1 MENLNPLKSIT
12 PIDGRYREKLEK
24 LEEYFS
30 EYAFIR
36 ERLIIEVEYLV
47 KFLEEVEPSIL
58 KKLPENWRQILD
70 NIIVEFDLRE
80 AGKIKELEKKAGHD
94 VVAITMYLKE
104 KLRQLSLEEI
114 ARFVHFGLTSEDV
127 NNIAY
132 STLLKKFNRGVLVPT
147 IINFLDKLENLV
159 SENIT
164 VVMVGRTHGVPAV
177 PTTLG
182 RFLANYLYRVARI
195 AVEIAST
202 VFPGKIGGAVG
213 DLNALTITYPD
224 VDWYSF
230 IESFIRSR
238 GLEFFPASTQILPHD
253 EISKYFS
260 KIAILNSIISNFCR
274 DVWLL
279 SLLGYVSFQP
289 LESEIHSSTMPHK
302 SNPILLENTEG
313 ALDLASS
320 ILSYMSTRLISSRL
334 HRDLSDSVIKR
345 FYGLP
350 LSLTILGLLNLCST
364 LDRIRINKERIE
376 KDLREY
382 PEVLAE
388 AYQVLLKK
396 RGITEAYEI
405 IRNILREE
413 EKDIINRLRKTVP
426 ADLLDELEKVSLE
439 NYIGKAVEIAFK
451 LLDKT
456 RELKETMLK
465 KIEVE

>member
-30 EYAFIR
+30 EYAFIK

-58 KKLPENWRQILD
+58 KNLPENWKQILD
-70 NIIVEFDLRE
+70 NIIIEFDLRE
-80 AGKIKELEKKAGHD
+80 AEKIKEVERRVGHD
-94 VVAITMYLKE
+94 VVAITIYLRE
-104 KLRQLSLEEI
+104 KLRQIGLEDI
-114 ARFVHFGLTSEDV
+114 TRFIHFGLTSEDV

-132 STLLKKFNRGVLVPT
+132 STLLRKFNREVFIPM
-147 IINFLDKLENLV
+147 IMNFLDKLENLV
-159 SENIT
+159 LEHIST
-164 VVMVGRTHGVPAV
+164 VMVSRTHGVPAV

-195 AVEIAST
+195 SVDIAST
-202 VFPGKIGGAVG
+202 IFPAKIGGAVG
-213 DLNALTITYPD
+213 DLNALTLTYPNI
-224 VDWYSF
+224 DWHSF
-230 IESFIRSR
+230 IESFIKSR
-238 GLEFFPASTQILPHD
+238 GLEYFPASTQILPHD
-253 EISKYFS
+253 ENSKYFS

-274 DVWLL
+274 DLWFL
-279 SLLGYVSFQP
+279 SLLGYVSFHP

-302 SNPILLENTEG
+302 SNPTLLENAEG
-313 ALDLASS
+313 ALDLASN

-350 LSLTILGLLNLCST
+350 LSLTILGLINLCLA
-364 LDRIRINKERIE
+364 LDRVRINKDKIE
-376 KDLREY
+376 KDLKEY

-388 AYQVLLKK
+388 AYQVVLRKK
-396 RGITEAYEI
+396 GVTEAYEI
-405 IRNILREE
+405 VRHTLREE
-413 EKDIINRLRKTVP
+413 KKDVINRLRKIIP
-426 ADLLDELEKVSLE
+426 ADLLDELEKISLE
-439 NYIGKAVEIAFK
+439 NYIGKAVEITFK
-451 LLDKT
+451 LLEKT

-465 KIEVE
+465 KIDVK